1 MKRQFLTLFILVI
14 LLLSSVSIIAI
25 AQVDIWAPWH
35 TKQEKIEMWKT
46 LWDNTSDTEYL
57 PIGKTYSGNDIW
69 MFTAGNDTGP
79 RILFDGEMHGNED
92 RGSELL
98 YLMAN
103 WLLESNDSRAT
114 TILTETSIMF
124 IPVLNDQDIRGN
136 GNTEISQYG
145 VDLNRNFETGWW
157 LANPDGT
164 NYAGPSPLS
173 EPETQVLRQVF
184 ETYNPTFYV
193 NMHCGAGQY
202 AAHYSGSNTTLTNK
216 AITRTQEIC
225 NEMGITPYRNP
236 SFGSEGYA
244 IGDAVSLGVQS
255 AWLIE
260 TVGIDQPETHAWR
273 HLPEDYDQ
281 LVNIYF
287 PKCLAILIAMCE
299 VSGSYTTSN
308 PPPEP
313 PPTTDP
319 TPQPSPTI
327 NPPPTPS
334 TTPQQIAPPF
344 TTTTKQPSTPA
355 KTQPIQ
361 ETPPNPQPSPEPEIT
376 PTPSTTPPATQQ
388 KSTTP
393 SEEALMSTG
402 IALALFLTMITL
414 LVSRSKKSTQY
425 LSTIILRYFTLIDK
439 KSNTTH
445 LLATNLRR
453 SPKLNNTIKTVENK
467 LRKFRQILIPAT
479 NQNQN

>member
-46 LWDNTSDTEYL
+46 LWDNTSNTEYL
-57 PIGKTYSGNDIW
+57 SIGKTYSGNDIW
-69 MFTAGNDTGP
+69 MFTAGNDTGG
-79 RILFDGEMHGNED
+79 RILFDGEMHGSED

-114 TILTETSIMF
+114 TILTENSIMF

-136 GNTEISQYG
+136 GDTEISQYG

-157 LANPDGT
+157 KAD
-164 NYAGPSPLS
+164 PSSTTYSGSAPLS
-173 EPETQVLRQVF
+173 EPETQVLRQIF
-184 ETYNPTFYV
+184 ATYKPTFYV
-193 NMHCGAGQY
+193 NMHCGAGPY
-202 AAHYSGSNTTLTNK
+202 AAHYSGSNVTLTDQ
-216 AITRTQEIC
+216 AIDRTKEIC
-225 NEMGITPYRNP
+225 AETGITPYRTP

-308 PPPEP
+308 PTPEP
-313 PPTTDP
+313 PPITDP
-319 TPQPSPTI
+319 TPQPLPTT

-334 TTPQQIAPPF
+334 TTPLQTVPPF
-344 TTTTKQPSTPA
+344 TTTTKKPSPP
-355 KTQPIQ
+355 TQTQTIP
-361 ETPPNPQPSPEPEIT
+361 ETPPNPQPSPEPET
-376 PTPSTTPPATQQ
+376 PPTPSTTPSAIQQESAT
-388 KSTTP
+388 P
-393 SEEALMSTG
+393 NEETLLSTG
-402 IALALFLTMITL
+402 IALALSLTMSIL
-414 LVSRSKKSTQY
+414 LVSRRKKSIQFLRSMIT
-425 LSTIILRYFTLIDK
+425 RYFVLIEK
-439 KSNTTH
+439 KSNTNYFLGLNPH
-445 LLATNLRR
+445 R
-453 SPKLNNTIKTVENK
+453 SPKLDNTIKTVK
-467 LRKFRQILIPAT
+467 LYYLPQIKTKPIDST
-479 NQNQN
+479 NS